1 MSQTVHRTDW
11 NVISKK
17 LELNMKEVKQI
28 EEKTLVA
35 SFENDEFLQKIKPI
49 VKNLTRAKI
58 LFWQNG
64 FPQSQ

>member
-1 MSQTVHRTDW
+1 
-11 NVISKK
+11 
-17 LELNMKEVKQI
+17 MKEVKQI

-58 LFWQNG
+58 LWQNG